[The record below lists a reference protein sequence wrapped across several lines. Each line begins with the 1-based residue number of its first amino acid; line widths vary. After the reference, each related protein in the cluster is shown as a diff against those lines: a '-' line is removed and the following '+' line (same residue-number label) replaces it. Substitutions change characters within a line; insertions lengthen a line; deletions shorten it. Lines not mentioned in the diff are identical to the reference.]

1 MTINDIENI
10 PLERF
15 NEDEL
20 ADLNQRIV
28 ARLKLLDSEH
38 TQREMM
44 RFSVGESVGFE
55 PPGKGRQRG
64 TLVKYNKKTVTVIA
78 EGGRRWNVS
87 PHLLYR
93 DTDTQSQSVSQHWQQ
108 PAGTGSFSNVIA
120 LRARK

>member
-1 MTINDIENI
+1 MNDIENI

-55 PPGKGRQRG
+55 PPGKGPQRG
-64 TLVKYNKKTVTVIA
+64 ILVKYNKKTVTVIA

-93 DTDTQSQSVSQHWQQ
+93 DTETKAQAVSKPWQHQT
-108 PAGTGSFSNVIA
+108 GTGSVSNVIA
-120 LRARK
+120 LKARK